1 MTANRSG
8 VFCRR
13 IELRI
18 HCTWLI
24 QNYKPSIRSTTN
36 TIYLR
41 KRNSSIIVVLLLL
54 FAFEFDDDVTFNFFL
69 TLLSIFG
76 GITEQKK
83 LNKKKGDNKYF
94 FKKTKKENQC
104 LLDVCVGNRTKKGA
118 ILEKFSSK

>member
-1 MTANRSG
+1 
-8 VFCRR
+8 
-13 IELRI
+13 
-18 HCTWLI
+18 
-24 QNYKPSIRSTTN
+24 
-36 TIYLR
+36 
-41 KRNSSIIVVLLLL
+41 VLLLL

-104 LLDVCVGNRTKKGA
+104 LLDVCWLNRTKKGA
-118 ILEKFSSK
+118 ILKKFASK